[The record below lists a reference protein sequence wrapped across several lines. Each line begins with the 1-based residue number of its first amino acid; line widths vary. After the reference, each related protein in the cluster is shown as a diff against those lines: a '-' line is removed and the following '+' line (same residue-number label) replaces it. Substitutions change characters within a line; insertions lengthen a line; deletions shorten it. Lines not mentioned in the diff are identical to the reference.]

1 MYRNCPK
8 IESWN
13 TFKLDLK
20 NIWHLSEI
28 ELYALEVFCQK
39 SKGSRRKTFQ
49 WKQVLFV
56 FGTEEVVLMQRIQSN
71 KYTIFQLCA
80 ICFYLFCFNSILLWH
95 AFTSYP
101 RPPNCPIHQNVFK
114 TLIRERNFIVKKS
127 NFVLR
132 VWPKHYKPPEKK
144 CKRNIFN
151 LFSQLA
157 SIKSLPWKQ
166 CRRCLITRLC
176 QHW

>member
-71 KYTIFQLCA
+71 KYTVIQLCA
-80 ICFYLFCFNSILLWH
+80 ICFFFLIPFFCDMHLQAIQELQIVQFTNISSKHKLGKGISLWRSLILFYGSGPSIISHL
-95 AFTSYP
+95 
-101 RPPNCPIHQNVFK
+101 
-114 TLIRERNFIVKKS
+114 
-127 NFVLR
+127 
-132 VWPKHYKPPEKK
+132 
-144 CKRNIFN
+144 KRNVN
-151 LFSQLA
+151 ETFSICFPSWLQ
-157 SIKSLPWKQ
+157 
-166 CRRCLITRLC
+166 
-176 QHW
+176 